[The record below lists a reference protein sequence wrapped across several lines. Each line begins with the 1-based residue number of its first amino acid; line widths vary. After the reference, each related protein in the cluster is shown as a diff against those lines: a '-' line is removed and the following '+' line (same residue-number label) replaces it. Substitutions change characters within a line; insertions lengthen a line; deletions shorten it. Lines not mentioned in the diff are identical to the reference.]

1 MSDKAFVTLL
11 TKISYLPGTL
21 VLAKDL
27 NCVQSK
33 YPLVVMVTPQ
43 LPAEAGDVLLRRG
56 IIVRVVESL
65 QPMEGGHT
73 LAAHDTRFA
82 DTWTKLRYSCLGLFF
97 FLQIL
102 VTFLSGGLNSSNIT
116 YIGQAFSHFVRAEIP
131 LKAHRSSRL

>member
-97 FLQIL
+97 FFFTDIGDIPIRGFEL
-102 VTFLSGGLNSSNIT
+102 VEYNVYWASFFSLCSS
-116 YIGQAFSHFVRAEIP
+116 
-131 LKAHRSSRL
+131 